1 MARYKPKSTFYYSH
15 QLVRQKDGT
24 KLRTGRRKRKR
35 KWLVTSPSQHS
46 TTATTWSGN
55 KIEPN
60 AELEEPA
67 GSRISTL
74 AAMPTASKI
83 GKEQFIIFCF
93 LF

>member
-1 MARYKPKSTFYYSH
+1 M
-15 QLVRQKDGT
+15 
-24 KLRTGRRKRKR
+24 
-35 KWLVTSPSQHS
+35 
-46 TTATTWSGN
+46 
-55 KIEPN
+55 EPN